1 MEKIEL
7 EKLILKEIKEERFSD
22 LLTNFEVLNFI
33 IGELN
38 SSSFIINL
46 RNELLKSKE
55 DFNFENPVINNLL
68 LCVYSSALIVS
79 LEEII
84 KIEEIVLKEEE
95 HEEKIIEYLN
105 VELDICLKQ
114 KEFIEKIKK
123 SMNII
128 IKPSLFNKFEDS
140 LILENE
146 KIIKLINYI
155 RIKQI
160 VKIIMTGRRVKE

>member
-128 IKPSLFNKFEDS
+128 IKQSLFNEFEDS

-155 RIKQI
+155 RIKQM

>member
-128 IKPSLFNKFEDS
+128 IKQSLFNKFEDS

-155 RIKQI
+155 RIKQM